1 MSKVLIQGLTL
12 NFRWLIGLLHVLK
25 HQDRIVFLIRVIL
38 FIAAYCGYLFS
49 IAVVCEKIA
58 KKLGAPWLFSNEQ

>member
-1 MSKVLIQGLTL
+1 MLFVLGNGSFILL
-12 NFRWLIGLLHVLK
+12 AWLIGLLQVLK
-25 HQDRIVFLIRVIL
+25 HQDGTVFLLRVIL